1 MMVQLPDLKSHD
13 SMKTHYL
20 LPGIFI
26 LFFML
31 TISCK
36 NGPVQVYPANP
47 HYFSYKGQ
55 PIVLITSDHHYG
67 AIIDQDFDYV
77 KYLKFLGEYGMN
89 LTRIYPG
96 GMFEP
101 ADKYLKGNPLG
112 PRSGRQLLPW
122 ARSEQTGA
130 NPSLAEPG
138 QPAYKYDLD
147 TWNPQYFDRLKA
159 FVELARQHDIIV
171 EIPFFNGMYA
181 DCWPLMAM
189 YHENNIQN
197 IGQFEA
203 ADCGLFTSMDI
214 RNKPVTKYQ
223 KAYIQKIATELNA
236 YDNVIYDICDEPSL
250 QGLADGS
257 IIVNPDSMIVPWIYE
272 MKEAFLQ
279 AEKSLPKKHL
289 IGQTVQ
295 NLSPDFSKD
304 TWCEWLPCEYVRP
317 AENALNL
324 DYQANKPIVNVESNY
339 FRTSL
344 TKNAYTA
351 DAVRIEGWWFML
363 SGGAGSINLN
373 GEYYR
378 ENESGQLMT
387 RSQIAPQR
395 KILKEFM
402 DGLDLSGLTRFTKI
416 SGTHEGT
423 FCNGLAENG
432 KQYAL
437 YLFHGS
443 YESEWGANFV
453 PKPGNYMDTLTLND
467 IPEGNYLV
475 RWFNPVTGAIMGAE
489 KQNWQGGNF
498 TVTTPPYSLDI
509 ALKINN
515 SR

>member
-1 MMVQLPDLKSHD
+1 
-13 SMKTHYL
+13 MKKKYFS
-20 LPGIFI
+20 PGIFVLFYLLI
-26 LFFML
+26 L
-31 TISCK
+31 SC
-36 NGPVQVYPANP
+36 NHGPVKVFKANP
-47 HYFSYKGQ
+47 HYFSYKGK

-67 AIIDQDFDYV
+67 AVIDQDFDFAE
-77 KYLKFLGEYGMN
+77 YLKFLSDNDMN

-101 ADKYLKGNPLG
+101 PDKYLKGNPLG
-112 PRSGRQLLPW
+112 PRPGRQLLPW

-138 QPAYKYDLD
+138 QPAFKYDLD
-147 TWNPQYFDRLKA
+147 NWNPKYFSRLKA
-159 FVELARQHDIIV
+159 FVELASKHDIIV

-181 DCWPLMAM
+181 DCWPLMAL
-189 YHENNIQN
+189 YHRNNVQN
-197 IGQFEA
+197 IGLYEA
-203 ADCGLFTSMDI
+203 ENCGWFTSADD
-214 RNKPVTKYQ
+214 RNKPVMRYQ

-250 QGLADGS
+250 QGLPDGG
-257 IIVNPDSMIVPWIYE
+257 IIVNPDSVIAPWIME
-272 MKEAFLQ
+272 MKDAFLQ
-279 AEKSLPKKHL
+279 AEKLLPKKHL
-289 IGQTVQ
+289 LGQTVQ
-295 NLSPDFSKD
+295 NLSPDFSKEK
-304 TWCEWLPCEYVRP
+304 WCEWLPCEYVRP
-317 AENALNL
+317 AEKALNL

-339 FRTSL
+339 FGTSL

-363 SGGAGSINLN
+363 AGGAGNINLN

-378 ENESGQLMT
+378 ENESGLSITKNQV
-387 RSQIAPQR
+387 APQR

-416 SGTHEGT
+416 SGTHEDA

-432 KQYAL
+432 KQYAF

-467 IPEGNYLV
+467 IPEGVYYVNWY
-475 RWFNPVTGAIMGAE
+475 NPLSGAITGTE
-489 KQNWQGGNF
+489 KRNWQGGNL
-498 TVTTPPYSLDI
+498 TVITPPYSLDI
-509 ALKINN
+509 ALKISNHK
-515 SR
+515 

>member
-1 MMVQLPDLKSHD
+1 
-13 SMKTHYL
+13 MKTRCFFSRL
-20 LPGIFI
+20 FVPFLI
-26 LFFML
+26 LA
-31 TISCK
+31 ISCN
-36 NGPVQVYPANP
+36 NGPVQVYQANP
-47 HYFSYKGQ
+47 HYFSYKGH

-67 AIIDQDFDYV
+67 AVIDQDFDFD
-77 KYLKFLGEYGMN
+77 KYLKFLADNNMN

-101 ADKYLKGNPLG
+101 TDKYLKGNPLG
-112 PRSGRQLLPW
+112 PRPGRQLLPW
-122 ARSEQTGA
+122 GKSEHTGA

-138 QPAYKYDLD
+138 KPSYKYDLD

-159 FVELARQHDIIV
+159 FTELARKYDIIV

-203 ADCGLFTSMDI
+203 EDCGLFTTADD
-214 RNKPVTKYQ
+214 RNKPVMKYQ
-223 KAYIQKIATELNA
+223 MAYIQKIVTELNA

-250 QGLADGS
+250 QGLPDGS
-257 IIVNPDSMIVPWIYE
+257 IIVNPDSIIAPWIIE
-272 MKEAFLQ
+272 MKDAFIQ

-289 IGQTVQ
+289 LGQTVQ

-304 TWCEWLPCEYVRP
+304 TWCEWLPCEYIKP
-317 AENALNL
+317 AEKALSM

-339 FRTSL
+339 FGTSL

-351 DAVRIEGWWFML
+351 DAIRIEGWWFML
-363 SGGAGSINLN
+363 AGGAGNINLN

-378 ENESGQLMT
+378 ENESGLSIT
-387 RSQIAPQR
+387 KSQIVPQR

-402 DGLDLSGLTRFTKI
+402 DGLNLPGLTRFTKI
-416 SGTHEGT
+416 SGMHEDA

-432 KQYAL
+432 KQYAF

-443 YESEWGANFV
+443 HDSEWGANFV
-453 PKPGNYMDTLTLND
+453 PKPGNYVDTLTLND
-467 IPEGNYLV
+467 IPEGNYMV
-475 RWFNPVTGAIMGAE
+475 RWYNPVSGAIMGTE
-489 KQNWQGGNF
+489 KQNWKGGNF
-498 TVTTPPYSLDI
+498 TIATPPYSLDI
-509 ALKINN
+509 ALKINKL
-515 SR
+515 R